1 MEATMELADWVPEG
15 IDLSRPSVARAY
27 DYTLGGGHNLAIDRE
42 FADRLMAA
50 VPDMRI
56 TARANR
62 AFLHRAVRF
71 LVQAGVR
78 QFLDI
83 GSGIP
88 TVGNVHE
95 IAQEAAPDARVVY
108 VDIDPVAVAHSQ
120 RILAG
125 NSAATAIQAD
135 LRHPEIILGHPQVR
149 ALLDFDQPI
158 GLMLVAILHA
168 VPDSD
173 DPVGVVAQLRD
184 VLRSGS
190 YLAVSHATADRRPDD
205 MGEVTRMFRQTTT
218 PTTTRTRAEIL
229 RFFDGFD
236 LVEPGLVWSP
246 QWRPDSPE
254 DVGEHPE
261 RMMMYVGVGRKP

>member
-1 MEATMELADWVPEG
+1 MERPDWVPEG
-15 IDLSRPSVARAY
+15 IDLSKPSVARAY
-27 DYTLGGGHNLAIDRE
+27 DYTLGGAHNFAVDRE

-50 VPDMRI
+50 VPDMRL

-95 IAQEAAPDARVVY
+95 IAQEAVASARVVY
-108 VDIDPVAVAHSQ
+108 VDIDPVAVAHSRQ
-120 RILAG
+120 ILAG

-135 LRHPEIILGHPQVR
+135 LRDPELILGHPQVQ

-173 DPVGVVAQLRD
+173 APYGIVARLRD
-184 VLRSGS
+184 ALAPGS
-190 YLAVSHATADRRPDD
+190 YLTISHATADRRPDD
-205 MGEVTRMFRQTTT
+205 MGQITQMFKQTTT
-218 PTTTRTRAEIL
+218 PTTTRTRDEIL
-229 RFFDGFD
+229 RFFTGFD

-246 QWRPDSPE
+246 QWRPDSP
-254 DVGEHPE
+254 DHVGEHPE